1 MTYISVSDLLTY
13 SLVLIGLASLIVSIK
28 RK

>member
-1 MTYISVSDLLTY
+1 MTYITVSDLLTY
-13 SLVLIGLASLIVSIK
+13 TVVLIGLASLIVSIK

>member
-1 MTYISVSDLLTY
+1 MTYITVSDLLTY